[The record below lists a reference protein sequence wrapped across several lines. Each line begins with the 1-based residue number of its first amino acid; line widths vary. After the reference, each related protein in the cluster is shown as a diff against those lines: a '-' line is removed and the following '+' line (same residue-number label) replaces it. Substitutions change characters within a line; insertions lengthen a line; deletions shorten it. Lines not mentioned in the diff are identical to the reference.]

1 MVRVIIVYLIIIG
14 ISILVGLSIR
24 LESGDSSLHEGT
36 NIKDFSF
43 DRDKPIQCEG
53 GICPPHEE
61 YKDGSD

>member
-24 LESGDSSLHEGT
+24 LDWDNSSLFEGT
-36 NIKDFSF
+36 NIKDVSLN
-43 DRDKPIQCEG
+43 RDKPIQCEG

-61 YKDGSD
+61 NKDGSN